1 MVWKKELS
9 LFGIV
14 KSSCSFK
21 IILKNSSVILFL
33 IYIAELIIFYSFLF
47 FFSRYTAM
55 DTLDLKELIS
65 KKKKK
70 IPSQISLK
78 IVLFLDLRIR
88 RYNRSQSYMEE
99 FSSCMQEFFLFIIH
113 KNQQIINFYSIC
125 LSFYIFTF
133 IEHCQKS
140 QLLVV

>member
-1 MVWKKELS
+1 MPMVWKKELS

-65 KKKKK
+65 KEKK

-88 RYNRSQSYMEE
+88 RYNRSVLHGRIQ
-99 FSSCMQEFFLFIIH
+99 
-113 KNQQIINFYSIC
+113 
-125 LSFYIFTF
+125 
-133 IEHCQKS
+133 
-140 QLLVV
+140 

>member
-1 MVWKKELS
+1 MPMVWKKELS

-70 IPSQISLK
+70 NPLTNIPKNSFISRLK
-78 IVLFLDLRIR
+78 NKKI
-88 RYNRSQSYMEE
+88 
-99 FSSCMQEFFLFIIH
+99 
-113 KNQQIINFYSIC
+113 
-125 LSFYIFTF
+125 
-133 IEHCQKS
+133 
-140 QLLVV
+140 